1 MHNKKA
7 IKKFFAIILMSILM
21 CSFFAVTTFA
31 EETSEVRYATAEDV
45 NLVFGKYVNIY
56 YFTPLSESDTVT
68 KSKLYKTMVDTYN
81 KFASV
86 IPDLK
91 EELPVRILL
100 DLKNHPK
107 DLITE
112 DDLFMYLDEFEKS
125 NDTIRVKFVG
135 DEYFWVSI
143 IIIIFLFGMTCS
155 ICTSSTNDIPNYN
168 NVFGEIQKSMRSI
181 TDNLSSIKEIIKSK
195 KR

>member
-31 EETSEVRYATAEDV
+31 EETNEVRYATSEDV

-155 ICTSSTNDIPNYN
+155 ICTSQTNDIPNYSN
-168 NVFGEIQKSMRSI
+168 IFGEIQKSMRSI
-181 TDNLSSIKEIIKSK
+181 TDNLSSIKEIIKFK